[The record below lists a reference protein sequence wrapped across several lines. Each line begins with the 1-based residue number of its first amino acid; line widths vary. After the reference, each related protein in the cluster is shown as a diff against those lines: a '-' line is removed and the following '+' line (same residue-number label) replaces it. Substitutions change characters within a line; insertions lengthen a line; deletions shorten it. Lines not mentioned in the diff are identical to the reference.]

1 METRPDSKRTNRSRR
16 SHRKSRNGC
25 GNCKRRRIKC
35 DEVQPACGQCISHDV
50 NCDFTVQQPAPS
62 DTVSTG
68 STGTPGSRSTL
79 VERATPLPYNGLT
92 FISSSKTG
100 FKLPKRRYQRRQAT
114 ARETANA
121 KSALA
126 KALPTP
132 TIPQLQLNTTDL
144 ELFHHYLSV
153 TSATLADDDEGMH
166 VLQVALPQ
174 LGFRFHYIL
183 HLLLAFAGY
192 HMARL
197 PRMGVSHGR
206 SLEGDR
212 HYNIALTQ
220 VSSSIA
226 ELKESTCH
234 VVYGS
239 SVLICLCS
247 LAKGP
252 RDGEYLAFSDSDRAE
267 WLMLLRGIRSITEAS
282 RDVFY
287 IDPVSSPQSTTEE
300 RSLHGKTR
308 LCHETLGPEWK
319 ERLKECEQLIE
330 MECTASG
337 GVTHATYKHV
347 LTCLTNTFHHVYG
360 KTDIG
365 RGQRCARTFQWLYQL
380 PDEFVFDLQQ
390 RKWPA
395 LLLLSYFLVLL
406 QQLNSYWFVK
416 GWPEHVMG
424 EISRSFNEQQR
435 TWLKWPTDQIGWY
448 QAQYGG

>member
-1 METRPDSKRTNRSRR
+1 MANPRRGVQCEYDNCQIDSQRRTN
-16 SHRKSRNGC
+16 NPQ
-25 GNCKRRRIKC
+25 C

-50 NCDFTVQQPAPS
+50 NCDFTVQQHALS
-62 DTVSTG
+62 ETASTG
-68 STGTPGSRSTL
+68 STEAPGSRSTL
-79 VERATPLPYNGLT
+79 AECATPLPYNGFT

-121 KSALA
+121 KSALDEV
-126 KALPTP
+126 LPTP
-132 TIPQLQLNTTDL
+132 TIAQLQLNTTDL

-153 TSATLADDDEGMH
+153 TSMTLADDDEGMH

-197 PRMGVSHGR
+197 PSMGAPHGR
-206 SLEGDR
+206 RLEGDR
-212 HYNIALTQ
+212 HHNIALTQ

-226 ELKESTCH
+226 ELSESTCH
-234 VVYGS
+234 AVYGS

-247 LAKGP
+247 LARGP

-267 WLMLLRGIRSITEAS
+267 WLTLLRGIRSITEAS

-287 IDPVSSPQSTTEE
+287 IDPVSSPRSTTEARLLE
-300 RSLHGKTR
+300 GKPR
-308 LCHETLGPEWK
+308 LCHEALGPEWK
-319 ERLKECEQLIE
+319 ESLKECEHLIGIE
-330 MECTASG
+330 STAG
-337 GVTHATYKHV
+337 DGVQHAIYKHV
-347 LTCLTNTFHHVYG
+347 LTCLTNAFVHVYG
-360 KTDIG
+360 KTEIG
-365 RGQRCARTFQWLYQL
+365 RGERCARTFQWLYQL
-380 PDEFVFDLQQ
+380 PDVFVLDLQQ

-406 QQLNSYWFVK
+406 QQLKSYWFVK

-424 EISRSFNEQQR
+424 EIYRSFNAQQR
-435 TWLKWPTDQIGWY
+435 TWLKWPADQIGWY
-448 QAQYGG
+448 PPSTVNDA